1 MLSRCPNIVEL
12 VLVVDHLY
20 RNIVSEIQLNRVYET
35 RDIAVGT
42 KLKFLMLDSQSA
54 SGLRALAEMERVLAE
69 VSDSLDGRLRALAEM
84 ERALADQSDGEK
96 SKSF

>member
-1 MLSRCPNIVEL
+1 M
-12 VLVVDHLY
+12 
-20 RNIVSEIQLNRVYET
+20 SEIQLKRVYET

-54 SGLRALAEMERVLAE
+54 SRLRALAEMERALAE
-69 VSDSLDGRLRALAEM
+69 VSVGLDGRLRALAEM

-96 SKSF
+96 SVSF